1 MYQIHFIQH
10 NLKFIFLKDTIPT
23 EQMYI
28 SDVSL
33 CRQLPMCYKD
43 VNYCIQNICIYAI
56 DLSVSVYYLLMQ
68 FGFPS
73 LLHVFQMY
81 YGGSSWKMRK
91 LESKA
96 VDTPLGKSNLNRVSS
111 MKKSKLFL
119 SPNIQVY
126 VPHLNAN
133 LNLAMGGKFTT
144 TRLKN

>member
-1 MYQIHFIQH
+1 
-10 NLKFIFLKDTIPT
+10 
-23 EQMYI
+23 
-28 SDVSL
+28 
-33 CRQLPMCYKD
+33 MCYKD

-73 LLHVFQMY
+73 LLHVFRCTTE
-81 YGGSSWKMRK
+81 GAHGRW
-91 LESKA
+91 
-96 VDTPLGKSNLNRVSS
+96 GNLNQKQFTLHSENLTWIGFSS

-144 TRLKN
+144 TRLKNYICDKNTWFSLLYLKCLQSFWD

>member
-1 MYQIHFIQH
+1 
-10 NLKFIFLKDTIPT
+10 
-23 EQMYI
+23 
-28 SDVSL
+28 
-33 CRQLPMCYKD
+33 MCYKD

-73 LLHVFQMY
+73 LLHVFRCTTEEAH
-81 YGGSSWKMRK
+81 GRWG
-91 LESKA
+91 
-96 VDTPLGKSNLNRVSS
+96 NLNQKQLTLHSENLTWIGFSS

-144 TRLKN
+144 TRLKNYICDKNTWFSLLYLKCLQSFWD